1 MRIWEKIKEAWPLVT
16 KARFNRMKGDRNALL
31 KEHKNMSDYVL
42 ALNEK
47 VSKLRLVT
55 EKVLAYNEKITGDLD
70 MITDELKRIGF

>member
-42 ALNEK
+42 QLNEQVDESARILSQAVK
-47 VSKLRLVT
+47 SLKG
-55 EKVLAYNEKITGDLD
+55 IT
-70 MITDELKRIGF
+70 F

>member
-42 ALNEK
+42 QLNEQ
-47 VSKLRLVT
+47 V
-55 EKVLAYNEKITGDLD
+55 
-70 MITDELKRIGF
+70 DESARILSQAVKTLNGINF

>member
-42 ALNEK
+42 QLNEQ
-47 VSKLRLVT
+47 V
-55 EKVLAYNEKITGDLD
+55 
-70 MITDELKRIGF
+70 DESARILSQAVKTLNGISF